1 MKTVFFEFFPQRSHI
16 YGEIL
21 RILKSEW
28 NKETVR
34 RHETLTASF
43 WENLKTKRS
52 YEKIGNWFVLIDLE
66 YWKCNHSPESPTLS
80 ASFKCSR
87 VLGAPFQSVEF
98 ALNFLAFG
106 SVAHGL
112 IAFETVLQGEHQAG
126 LFIRFL
132 CVHFL
137 FVFVGCVKMTI
148 LVSLQRCV
156 RMVKSRTPRM
166 RAQEVKYMINSDSH
180 AADWLLWHTARLH
193 IFFCLVFSYSLL
205 VIVKQR

>member
-1 MKTVFFEFFPQRSHI
+1 MNFCQLRKEHSGLCDWRNLQKGALRNKKQPKRKHFLLNVPYPVI
-16 YGEIL
+16 Y
-21 RILKSEW
+21 
-28 NKETVR
+28 R
-34 RHETLTASF
+34 RPL
-43 WENLKTKRS
+43 
-52 YEKIGNWFVLIDLE
+52 
-66 YWKCNHSPESPTLS
+66 
-80 ASFKCSR
+80 KCSR

-112 IAFETVLQGEHQAG
+112 IAFETVLQGEHQAR

-156 RMVKSRTPRM
+156 RIVKSRTPRM